1 MRKRGFS
8 YSEIQSSIQIS
19 KSTLSSWL
27 REVKLS
33 DFQLERLQKKRNE
46 IARRN
51 AQKRIFDLA
60 HKITEIKNSAAEN
73 IGAISKRELWLMGLM
88 LFWQDKK
95 NKKALQFTSADPQ
108 TILFFL
114 KWLRDIGKIKENEMG
129 FDIFISKEKKEEIHR
144 AVVYWSKLT
153 GFRQIYF
160 NTAYYLQTFPK
171 KGIRKIS
178 TRAPYG
184 YLRIRVKAS
193 SMLARQIA
201 GWVRGIEISLGLG
214 Q

>member
-8 YSEIQSSIQIS
+8 YSEIQSSMQIP

-27 REVKLS
+27 RGVELS
-33 DFQLERLQKKRNE
+33 DFQLERLRKKRNE

-60 HKITEIKNSAAEN
+60 HRITEIKNSAAEN
-73 IGAISKRELWLMGLM
+73 IGAISKRELWLMGIM
-88 LFWQDKK
+88 LFWREQNQKK
-95 NKKALQFTSADPQ
+95 GIQFTSSDPRS
-108 TILFFL
+108 ILFFL
-114 KWLRDIGKIKENEMG
+114 KWLRDIGKIKEDEVG
-129 FDIFISKEKKEEIHR
+129 FDIFIGKEKKEEIHR

-160 NTAYYLQTFPK
+160 NTAYYLETPRK
-171 KGIRKIS
+171 KGLRKIS
-178 TRAPYG
+178 TQASHG

-201 GWVRGIEISLGLG
+201 GWIRGIEISLGIER
-214 Q
+214 